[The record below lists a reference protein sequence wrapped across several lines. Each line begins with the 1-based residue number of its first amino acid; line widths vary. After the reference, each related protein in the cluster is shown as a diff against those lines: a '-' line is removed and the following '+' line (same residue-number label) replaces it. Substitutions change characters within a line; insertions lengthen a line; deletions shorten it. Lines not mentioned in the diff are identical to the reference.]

1 MHQKRIELSYTY
13 QIRFKDALHPSMTD
27 WLGEI
32 TILPQQNGKALL
44 IDKLADQAAL
54 RGLLDQFWNMNF
66 TVLSV
71 DKVDNEKDC
80 RNDLCNQL

>member
-1 MHQKRIELSYTY
+1 
-13 QIRFKDALHPSMTD
+13 MTD

-32 TILPQQNGKALL
+32 TILPQQNGKACL
-44 IDKLADQAAL
+44 IHKLADQAAL

-71 DKVDNEKDC
+71 DKVDNEKDR
-80 RNDLCNQL
+80 RNDLFNYS